1 MLFTCCADIESYR
14 STYSLLG
21 SVLWA
26 SIYQLFQSVYIMV
39 PLDIFN
45 ALFSDILMTFK
56 MFRVSDIRI
65 VPHDGNFRQ
74 PHCRTLFAHSP
85 VSG

>member
-1 MLFTCCADIESYR
+1 MLFICCADIESYR

-45 ALFSDILMTFK
+45 ALFSDILMTF
-56 MFRVSDIRI
+56 R
-65 VPHDGNFRQ
+65 
-74 PHCRTLFAHSP
+74 C
-85 VSG
+85 SGSHIFISHA